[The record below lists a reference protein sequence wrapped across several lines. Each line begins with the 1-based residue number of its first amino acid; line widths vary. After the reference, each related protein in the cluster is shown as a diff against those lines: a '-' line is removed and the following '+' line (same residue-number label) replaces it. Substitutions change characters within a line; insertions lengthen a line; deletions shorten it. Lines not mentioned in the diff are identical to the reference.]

1 MVIGKDSKSEQQEV
15 MVPAPIIIKLPVGT
29 KKLTA
34 ENMKQISNLQR
45 VPAQQQQHF
54 QSSPQCLS
62 NGQGIPVIK
71 LEDLETLQSLDHRDQ
86 EYDNRIAERT
96 PIDELRAGKHS
107 LPIWAEG
114 LFDQTTPGQPRRR
127 RKLTHLTAGEK
138 ILRRKLKN
146 RVAAQNA
153 RDKKKTAYE
162 DLKSDND
169 ELRAMMEELRR
180 TQQEQRAQ
188 IAELLRENKELK
200 LRLGD
205 GDSAIGSSSNSICSG
220 SSPEERVG

>member
-1 MVIGKDSKSEQQEV
+1 MVVVNSDKSDQKGTNSNGGEIGLETISKAYYLTKSKTYFSEIVNSEA

-34 ENMKQISNLQR
+34 ENMKQISNLQ
-45 VPAQQQQHF
+45 VPAQQQQVQQHH
-54 QSSPQCLS
+54 Q
-62 NGQGIPVIK
+62 IPVIK
-71 LEDLETLQSLDHRDQ
+71 LEDLETLQTLDHRDQ

-96 PIDELRAGKHS
+96 PIDELRAGKHI
-107 LPIWAEG
+107 LPIWADG
-114 LFDQTTPGQPRRR
+114 LFDQTPPGQPRRR

-162 DLKSDND
+162 DLRSDNE

-180 TQQEQRAQ
+180 TQQEQMV
-188 IAELLRENKELK
+188 IFFCLN
-200 LRLGD
+200 
-205 GDSAIGSSSNSICSG
+205 
-220 SSPEERVG
+220 

>member
-1 MVIGKDSKSEQQEV
+1 MVVGNSDKSDQKEA

-34 ENMKQISNLQR
+34 ENMKQISNLQ
-45 VPAQQQQHF
+45 VPAQQQQVQQHH
-54 QSSPQCLS
+54 Q
-62 NGQGIPVIK
+62 IPVIK
-71 LEDLETLQSLDHRDQ
+71 LEDLETLQTLDHSDQ

-96 PIDELRAGKHS
+96 PIDELRAGKHI
-107 LPIWAEG
+107 LPIWADG
-114 LFDQTTPGQPRRR
+114 LFDQTPPGQPRRR

-162 DLKSDND
+162 DLRSDNE

-180 TQQEQRAQ
+180 TQQEQMSQ
-188 IAELLRENKELK
+188 ITELMRENKELK

-205 GDSAIGSSSNSICSG
+205 GDSAIGSSSNSMCSG
-220 SSPEERVG
+220 SSPEVRVG